1 MTVFILSRTPMDS
14 HDKLFFKSLGSRIA
28 NARKAHDLTQ
38 QQLAD
43 LLGIAQQT
51 LAHYESGDRCFPAS
65 VLPKLA
71 EKLSLTV
78 DELLGQNVRPKG
90 RRGPAPKLQ
99 KQFERINQ
107 LPRATQQVLMK
118 MLDGVLAQA
127 GH

>member
-1 MTVFILSRTPMDS
+1 MDS
-14 HDKLFFKSLGSRIA
+14 HDAHFFKDLGARIA
-28 NARKAHDLTQ
+28 GARKARDLTQ

-71 EKLSLTV
+71 EKLGLTV
-78 DELLGQNVRPKG
+78 NELLGQDGQPKG
-90 RRGPAPKLQ
+90 KPGPTPKLQ
-99 KQFERINQ
+99 RQFERISQ
-107 LPRATQQVLMK
+107 LPRATQQVLVK

>member
-1 MTVFILSRTPMDS
+1 MNS
-14 HDKLFFKSLGSRIA
+14 HDTQFFKALGVRIA
-28 NARKAHDLTQ
+28 NARKAQDLTQ
-38 QQLAD
+38 QQLAKR
-43 LLGIAQQT
+43 LGIAQQT
-51 LAHYESGDRCFPAS
+51 LAHYESGDRSFPAS

-71 EKLSLTV
+71 ENLSLTV
-78 DELLGQNVRPKG
+78 NELLGQDRRPKG
-90 RRGPAPKLQ
+90 KRGPAPKLQ